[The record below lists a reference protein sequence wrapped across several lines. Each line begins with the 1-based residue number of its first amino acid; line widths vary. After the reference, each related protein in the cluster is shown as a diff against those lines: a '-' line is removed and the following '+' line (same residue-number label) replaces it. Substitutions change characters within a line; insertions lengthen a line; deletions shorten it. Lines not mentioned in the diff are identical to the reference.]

1 VTTNCTIIP
10 PRAMIQK
17 RDTMTELLKRVQV
30 NVPFTMLWDR
40 YAERFL
46 SRGLNPEIGIDAA
59 ALDRFSAT
67 EFGEMAAR
75 IKDRGL
81 TITLHGPFSD
91 MSAGSVDPQIRA
103 VTRHRFEQLLDVA
116 TLFSPKTVV
125 CHAGYDWKRYAYLL
139 EEWLQNSLEM
149 WRWLAQR
156 LNLLGCRLMLENVYE
171 SGPAEL
177 LPLFENLKPH
187 GVGFCL
193 DTGHQAAFGQAPLSE
208 WLDILGRHLGQVHL
222 HDNHGLRDDHLALGQ
237 GTIDFQYL
245 LTRLKD
251 LSDTPPVVTLEPHT
265 EEDLDPSL
273 AHLTAIWP
281 W

>member
-1 VTTNCTIIP
+1 MTIK
-10 PRAMIQK
+10 QK
-17 RDTMTELLKRVQV
+17 GAMTELLKRVQV
-30 NVPFTMLWDR
+30 NVPFSRLWDR
-40 YAERFL
+40 YAENFFT
-46 SRGLNPEIGIDAA
+46 RGLNPEIGIDAA
-59 ALDRFSAT
+59 ALDRFTST

-75 IKDRGL
+75 IRDRGL

-91 MSAGSVDPQIRA
+91 MSAGSIDPQIRA
-103 VTRHRFEQLLDVA
+103 VTRYRFEQLLEA
-116 TLFSPKTVV
+116 AQLFTPKTVV

-139 EEWLQNSLEM
+139 EKWLQNSTDM

-171 SGPAEL
+171 SGPGEL
-177 LPLFENLKPH
+177 LPLFENLKAH

-208 WLDILGRHLGQVHL
+208 WLDILGRYLGQVHL

-245 LTRLKD
+245 FTRLKD
-251 LSDTPPVVTLEPHT
+251 LSDTPPVLTLEPHT
-265 EEDLDPSL
+265 EEALDPSL
-273 AHLTAIWP
+273 AHLTVIWP

>member
-1 VTTNCTIIP
+1 
-10 PRAMIQK
+10 
-17 RDTMTELLKRVQV
+17 MTELLKRVQV

-59 ALDRFSAT
+59 ALDRFSAA

-75 IKDRGL
+75 IEDHGL

-91 MSAGSVDPQIRA
+91 LSAGSIDPQIRA
-103 VTRHRFEQLLDVA
+103 VTRHRFEQLLEA
-116 TLFSPKTVV
+116 ARLFSPKTVV

-139 EEWLQNSLEM
+139 DEWLQNSLEM
-149 WRWLAQR
+149 WRWLAQH

-222 HDNHGLRDDHLALGQ
+222 HDNHGLRDDHLALGK
-237 GTIDFQYL
+237 GTIDFCFL
-245 LTRLKD
+245 FTRLKA
-251 LSDTPPVVTLEPHT
+251 LTGPPPVITLEPHT
-265 EEDLDPSL
+265 KEALDPSL
-273 AHLTAIWP
+273 AYLKKIWP
-281 W
+281 Y

>member
-1 VTTNCTIIP
+1 MKNLIS
-10 PRAMIQK
+10 
-17 RDTMTELLKRVQV
+17 RVQV
-30 NVPFTMLWDR
+30 NVPFSMLWDR
-40 YAERFL
+40 YAENFL

-59 ALDRFSAT
+59 ALDRFSSAD
-67 EFGEMAAR
+67 FGEMAAR
-75 IKDRGL
+75 IRDRGL

-91 MSAGSVDPQIRA
+91 MSAGSIDPQIRA
-103 VTRHRFEQLLDVA
+103 VTRHRFEQLLEA
-116 TLFSPKTVV
+116 ARLFSPKTVV

-139 EEWLQNSLEM
+139 EEWLQNSVDM

-171 SGPAEL
+171 NGPEEL
-177 LPLFENLKPH
+177 LPLFENLAPQ

-193 DTGHQAAFGQAPLSE
+193 DTGHQAAFGRAPLAA

-265 EEDLDPSL
+265 EEALEPSL

>member
-1 VTTNCTIIP
+1 MTINCTGNRP
-10 PRAMIQK
+10 GAMIQK

-40 YAERFL
+40 YAENFL

-59 ALDRFSAT
+59 ALDRFSAA

-91 MSAGSVDPQIRA
+91 MSAGSIDPQIRA
-103 VTRHRFEQLLDVA
+103 VTRHRFEQLLEA
-116 TLFSPKTVV
+116 ARLFSPKTVV

-171 SGPAEL
+171 SDPKEL
-177 LPLFENLKPH
+177 LPLFENLKSH

-222 HDNHGLRDDHLALGQ
+222 HDNHGLRDEHLALGQ

-245 LTRLKD
+245 FTRLKD
-251 LSDTPPVVTLEPHT
+251 LSDTPPVLTLEPHA
-265 EEDLDPSL
+265 EEALDPSL